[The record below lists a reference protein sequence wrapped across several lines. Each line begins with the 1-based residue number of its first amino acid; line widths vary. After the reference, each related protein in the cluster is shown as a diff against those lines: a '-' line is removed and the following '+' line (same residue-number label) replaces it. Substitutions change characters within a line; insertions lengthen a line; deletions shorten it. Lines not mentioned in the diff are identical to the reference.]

1 MRQHTALLGLPDELR
16 RYGLNVVTLDGW
28 DTAQGFYRWTLEN
41 GSKSYD
47 NPPSGVMF
55 HGTATSVSRPVVR
68 TRLGRWSV
76 ANAWVGLDN
85 GNGTLTSKPVT
96 GSINRPTIYLT
107 AAGPARYSAGYG
119 YRPVLDMMFDDIRP
133 PLDAQ
138 GRDGLKAANRFT
150 FNVENTHPN
159 DGSLIDEGVFDHLV
173 GLGVVLHQMFG
184 WTERTLGHR
193 SWTRRKPVDPW
204 FTPGGLPALQDAIQG
219 DTMVTHYKIGERYA
233 EYEEVSW
240 LLFLLEG
247 GTVDPNRN
255 SSQIA
260 PVLGKTDVRLV
271 TDNDFDLIGQHT
283 NMTSSTLTR
292 LKADGL
298 YRFGKEVAALREQS
312 YNQ

>member
-1 MRQHTALLGLPDELR
+1 
-16 RYGLNVVTLDGW
+16 
-28 DTAQGFYRWTLEN
+28 
-41 GSKSYD
+41 
-47 NPPSGVMF
+47 
-55 HGTATSVSRPVVR
+55 
-68 TRLGRWSV
+68 
-76 ANAWVGLDN
+76 
-85 GNGTLTSKPVT
+85 
-96 GSINRPTIYLT
+96 
-107 AAGPARYSAGYG
+107 
-119 YRPVLDMMFDDIRP
+119 
-133 PLDAQ
+133 
-138 GRDGLKAANRFT
+138 
-150 FNVENTHPN
+150 
-159 DGSLIDEGVFDHLV
+159 
-173 GLGVVLHQMFG
+173 
-184 WTERTLGHR
+184 
-193 SWTRRKPVDPW
+193 
-204 FTPGGLPALQDAIQG
+204 
-219 DTMVTHYKIGERYA
+219 MVTHYKIGERYA